1 MSKSI
6 NKIHQ
11 TWGLPFS
18 RPLYALP
25 SPRVFELRV
34 SNSLARHGVPAVV
47 EAVRHV
53 ENDRGV
59 VGQEVVANLIENL
72 WRVSGKKG
80 RERRREEGEADV
92 KRRL

>member
-1 MSKSI
+1 MYYTHACLVI
-6 NKIHQ
+6 C
-11 TWGLPFS
+11 T
-18 RPLYALP
+18 LP

-34 SNSLARHGVPAVV
+34 SNSLAGHGVPAVV

-72 WRVSGKKG
+72 WRVSERGK
-80 RERRREEGEADV
+80 ASV
-92 KRRL
+92 KRRVRGEGRK

>member
-1 MSKSI
+1 MYYTHACLFI
-6 NKIHQ
+6 C
-11 TWGLPFS
+11 T
-18 RPLYALP
+18 LP

-34 SNSLARHGVPAVV
+34 SNSLAGHGVPAVV

-72 WRVSGKKG
+72 WRV
-80 RERRREEGEADV
+80 RERGKASV
-92 KRRL
+92 KRRVRGEGRK

>member
-1 MSKSI
+1 MP
-6 NKIHQ
+6 
-11 TWGLPFS
+11 GYMFF
-18 RPLYALP
+18 P
-25 SPRVFELRV
+25 SLRVFELRV

-72 WRVSGKKG
+72 GTVSERESIGKKG
-80 RERRREEGEADV
+80 HERRREEGEDV
-92 KRRL
+92 KWRL

>member
-1 MSKSI
+1 MYYTHACLVI
-6 NKIHQ
+6 C
-11 TWGLPFS
+11 T
-18 RPLYALP
+18 LP

-72 WRVSGKKG
+72 WRVSEGESIGKKA
-80 RERRREEGEADV
+80 RERRREEIEDV